1 MSRTRKYDSSQIRGM
16 GIDEVDEAE
25 GCERFVA
32 NVVLPEVQKLH
43 PVAGVLLTM
52 PIGLIAG
59 LHRAIGSGYIAQADR
74 MEAEHS
80 AAKVNAA
87 LNRGSKAHGNLM
99 GRF

>member
-1 MSRTRKYDSSQIRGM
+1 LIVSRIRKYRSSQIRGI
-16 GIDEVDEAE
+16 GIDEVDYAD
-25 GCERFVA
+25 GCDRFVA
-32 NVVLPEVQKLH
+32 NVVLPEVQSLH

-80 AAKVNAA
+80 AAKVTAA
-87 LNRGSKAHGNLM
+87 LNCGSKAHGCCW
-99 GRF
+99 